1 MIPAKQ
7 HVPRQIYYTRD
18 IFWFSPFSKAL
29 FLSNHQSKSV
39 LNSHFNFEC
48 SEAERIYKRGYQ
60 YKRREPDHI
69 FLRWKK
75 VGVLFFGSSV
85 SFVKSG
91 NAVNCTLHGNASDVD
106 NCFPAH
112 TCHHL
117 MAPNITKYLMTQNIA
132 GIITHLCF

>member
-1 MIPAKQ
+1 MCQGKFG
-7 HVPRQIYYTRD
+7 IYYTRD

-75 VGVLFFGSSV
+75 VGVLFFLGAV
-85 SFVKSG
+85 CPFVKSG
-91 NAVNCTLHGNASDVD
+91 IVVNYTLHGNASDVA

-112 TCHHL
+112 TSHDT
-117 MAPNITKYLMTQNIA
+117 I
-132 GIITHLCF
+132 